1 MFDTLTH
8 SVLSL
13 RQSRFAQSA
22 LLTLGLTVSSA
33 MAPTFANPLPPSR
46 EVFQHAPRIVRASTS
61 QPAAFVSGGTYEF
74 TLTLPA
80 DAGAPLQA
88 IAISQAANAAKIQFA
103 PGQSQVVANGVPVAI
118 TAIGGANGD
127 DVTLVFDRPV
137 QPGATVTLALVAN
150 RQSGV
155 AGTYL
160 FGITTYP
167 TGDATNG
174 LFLGYGRLSLLSP
187 GG

>member
-1 MFDTLTH
+1 MFDTLIR
-8 SVLSL
+8 SIFSL
-13 RQSRFAQSA
+13 HQSRLAESA

-33 MAPTFANPLPPSR
+33 IAPALANPLSPSR

-61 QPAAFVSGGTYEF
+61 QPAAFISGGTYEF

-88 IAISQAANAAKIQFA
+88 ITISQAANAAKIQFA
-103 PGQSQVVANGVPVAI
+103 PGQSQVVANGAPVAI
-118 TAIGGANGD
+118 AAIGGVNGD
-127 DVTLVFDRPV
+127 EVTLSFDRPI
-137 QPGATVTLALVAN
+137 QPGATVTIALVAN
-150 RQSGV
+150 RHSGV

-160 FGITTYP
+160 FGITAYP
-167 TGDATNG
+167 VGDATNG
-174 LFLGYGRLSLLSP
+174 LFLGYGRLSLFSP